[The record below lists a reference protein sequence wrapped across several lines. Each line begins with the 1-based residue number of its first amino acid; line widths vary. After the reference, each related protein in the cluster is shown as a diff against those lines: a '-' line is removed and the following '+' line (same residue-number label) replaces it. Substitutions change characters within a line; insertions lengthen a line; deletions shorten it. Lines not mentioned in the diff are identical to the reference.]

1 MKENVMIFGH
11 RNPDTDSVTSAIALS
26 YLKNQTQYHALPCV
40 LGDLSKESEF
50 VLDYFKVAH
59 PHRIDDVKIQLKDLL
74 YDRIM
79 ALEPSNSIL
88 TATKHMNDNKI
99 RTLPIV
105 DSEGYLIGIVT
116 MKDIAMSAIHG
127 DLHTLNTTFINIK
140 SDLKAE
146 TLNYAHSDV
155 NGKIS
160 ITAFHDS
167 SIIKEDIFDVNT
179 IVITGDRFD
188 IIDYAIQRKVQLIV
202 VTGNKKIPTLLVE
215 KAAVTGVN
223 MLKTPYDTYYTSKLI
238 NQTNFVSS
246 IMKRERLVR
255 FKENEY
261 LENCREIIQTSKH
274 SKFPLVDEK
283 GKYLGIIGRTHFLNP
298 TKKNVILVDHNE
310 YAQSAEGLNEANVI
324 EIIDHH
330 KIGDISTAL
339 PISFR
344 NMPVGSTNTIIFQ
357 LFKEEQIEIP
367 KDIAGLMMSG
377 IISDTLFL
385 KSPTTTVFDEMAV
398 EKLTEITGIKP
409 DTFALEMFKMGTSL
423 VGKSVSDVFF
433 NDFKEFMLEGC
444 KIAISQVFTLN
455 FQEILDNQS
464 VYLETIKRVHHD
476 KDHYL
481 TLMVVTDIIEEGS
494 YMLFESKNESVMSLA
509 FEKSVEQGTFIGNCV
524 SRKKQIIPKL
534 INALNILK

>member
-11 RNPDTDSVTSAIALS
+11 KNPDTDSVTSAIALS

-50 VLDYFKVAH
+50 VLDYFNVDY

-127 DLHTLNTTFINIK
+127 DLHSLNTTFSNIK

-155 NGKIS
+155 NGRIS
-160 ITAFHDS
+160 ITAFHDN
-167 SIIKEDIFDVNT
+167 SIIEEDIFGQNT
-179 IVITGDRFD
+179 VVITGDRFD
-188 IIDYAIQRKVQLIV
+188 IIDYAIQRKVQLII
-202 VTGNKKIPTLLVE
+202 VTGNKKIPELLIE

-274 SKFPLVDEK
+274 SKFPLIDEK
-283 GKYLGIIGRTHFLNP
+283 GRYLGIIGRTHFLNP
-298 TKKNVILVDHNE
+298 AKKNVILVDHNE
-310 YAQSAEGLNEANVI
+310 YAQSADGLSEANVL

-330 KIGDISTAL
+330 KIGDISTSL
-339 PISFR
+339 PILFR
-344 NMPVGSTNTIIFQ
+344 NMPVGSTNTIIYQ

-367 KDIAGLMMSG
+367 KEIAGLMMSG

-398 EKLTEITGIKP
+398 GKLAEITDIKA
-409 DTFALEMFKMGTSL
+409 DTFALEMFRKGTSL
-423 VGKSVSDVFF
+423 AGKSVSDVFF

-455 FQEILDNQS
+455 FQEILDSQS
-464 VYLETIKRVHHD
+464 VYLEAIKKVHYD

-494 YMLFESKNESVMSLA
+494 YMLFESKNDSIMSLA
-509 FEKSVEQGTFIGNCV
+509 FEKSVEQGTFINNCV

>member
-1 MKENVMIFGH
+1 MKEKVMIFGH

-26 YLKNQTQYHALPCV
+26 YLKNKTQYEALPCV

-50 VLDYFKVAH
+50 VLDYFNMTY
-59 PHRIDDVKIQLKDLL
+59 PHRIDNVKIQLKDLL

-88 TATKHMNDNKI
+88 AATKHMNDNKI

-105 DSEGYLIGIVT
+105 DSDGYLIGIVT

-127 DLHTLNTTFINIK
+127 DLHALNTTFSNIK

-167 SIIKEDIFDVNT
+167 SIIEEDIFDMNT
-179 IVITGDRFD
+179 VVITGDRFD

-202 VTGNKKIPTLLVE
+202 VTGNKKIPELLIE

-223 MLKTPYDTYYTSKLI
+223 MIKTPYDTYYTSKLI

-246 IMKRERLVR
+246 IMKRDRLVR

-283 GKYLGIIGRTHFLNP
+283 GRYLGIIGRTHFLNP

-310 YAQSAEGLNEANVI
+310 YAQSAEGLSEANVI

-330 KIGDISTAL
+330 KIGDISTSL
-339 PISFR
+339 PIAFR
-344 NMPVGSTNTIIFQ
+344 NMPVGSTNTIIYQ
-357 LFKEEQIEIP
+357 LFKEEQVEIP

-398 EKLTEITGIKP
+398 EKLTEITGIKT
-409 DTFALEMFKMGTSL
+409 DTFALEMFKKGTSL

-455 FQEILDNQS
+455 FQEILDNQL
-464 VYLETIKRVHHD
+464 VYFETIKKVNHD
-476 KDHYL
+476 RDHYL
-481 TLMVVTDIIEEGS
+481 TLMVVTDIIKEGS
-494 YMLFESKNESVMSLA
+494 YMLFESKNDSIMSLA
-509 FEKSVEQGTFIGNCV
+509 FEKTVEQGTFIENCV

-534 INALNILK
+534 IHALGILK

>member
-26 YLKNQTQYHALPCV
+26 YLKNQTQYNAMPCI
-40 LGDLSKESEF
+40 LGDLTKETEF
-50 VLDYFKVAH
+50 VLDYFEVEH
-59 PHRIDDVKIQLKDLL
+59 PKKIQNVKIQLKDLL

-88 TATKHMNDNKI
+88 TAYKHMNLYKI

-127 DLHTLNTTFINIK
+127 DLHTLNTTFSNIR

-167 SIIKEDIFDVNT
+167 SIIKEDIFGPDY

-188 IIDYAIQRKVQLIV
+188 IIEYAIQRKVQLIV
-202 VTGNKKIPTLLVE
+202 VTGNKKIPELLIE
-215 KAAVTGVN
+215 KAAVSGVN
-223 MLKTPYDTYYTSKLI
+223 MIKTPYDTYYTSKLI

-246 IMKRERLVR
+246 IMQRERLVR

-261 LENCREIIQTSKH
+261 MENCREIIQTSKH

-310 YAQSAEGLNEANVI
+310 YAQSAEGLNEANVL

-330 KIGDISTAL
+330 KIGDISTSL

-357 LFKEEQIEIP
+357 LFKEENIDIP
-367 KDIAGLMMSG
+367 KHIAGLMMSG

-398 EKLTEITGIKP
+398 DKLAEITGIKT
-409 DTFALEMFKMGTSL
+409 DAFALDMFKNGTSL
-423 VGKSVSDVFF
+423 AGQSVTDVLFS
-433 NDFKEFMLEGC
+433 DFKEFMLEGC

-455 FQEILDNQS
+455 FEEILDNQEQ
-464 VYLETIKRVHHD
+464 YLETIRTVHHD

-481 TLMVVTDIIEEGS
+481 TLMVITDIIKEGS
-494 YMLFESKNESVMSLA
+494 YMLFESKNDSIMSLA
-509 FEKSVEQGTFIGNCV
+509 FEKAVEQGTFINNCV